1 MIAPTSPKNNSFEKK
16 FKLAPLPYSFDALE
30 PYLDAR
36 TMEIHYTKHHQGY
49 VDKLNQAIEKYPELY
64 EKSIEYL
71 LTHLK
76 ELPEDI
82 RTAVRNFGGGYYNH
96 TLHWN
101 NMAPQND
108 SKPTGALAQKI
119 DTTFGSFEKFKEEFN
134 KQATALFGSGW
145 TWLIKKRD
153 GSLEIVNTQ
162 NQDCPISE
170 GNIPLLVIDVWEHAY
185 YLKYQN
191 RRADFINA
199 WSNVINWS
207 EVERRYAA

>member
-49 VDKLNQAIEKYPELY
+49 VDKLNQALEKYPELY

-96 TLHWN
+96 TLYWN
-101 NMAPQND
+101 NMAPQNRYH
-108 SKPTGALAQKI
+108 LW
-119 DTTFGSFEKFKEEFN
+119 KF
-134 KQATALFGSGW
+134 
-145 TWLIKKRD
+145 
-153 GSLEIVNTQ
+153 
-162 NQDCPISE
+162 
-170 GNIPLLVIDVWEHAY
+170 
-185 YLKYQN
+185 
-191 RRADFINA
+191 
-199 WSNVINWS
+199 
-207 EVERRYAA
+207 